1 MKLNEKQIKAMQE
14 ELCIELA
21 QILVDEWNYD
31 IEEALTELYNSETFE
46 RLNNPATGLYYQSAG
61 YIYNF
66 LRNEMTTGRF
76 S

>member
-1 MKLNEKQIKAMQE
+1 MKLNEKQIKSMQE

-31 IEEALTELYNSETFE
+31 IEEALTVLYNSETFE

-61 YIYNF
+61 YIYDF

>member
-31 IEEALTELYNSETFE
+31 IEEALTVLYNSETFE

-61 YIYNF
+61 YIYDF

>member
-14 ELCIELA
+14 ELSIELA

-31 IEEALTELYNSETFE
+31 IEEALTVLYNSETFE

-61 YIYNF
+61 YIYDF

-76 S
+76 L